1 MTLHCRHLAKD
12 GICTGRY
19 EGYACIKEQC
29 ALVKQSKECE
39 HHEVSGDY
47 CRRYARFGC
56 VGKDNCSS
64 LTDYLETVSEAQ
76 AESPGS

>member
-29 ALVKQSKECE
+29 SLVKQSKKRSEE
-39 HHEVSGDY
+39 
-47 CRRYARFGC
+47 RR
-56 VGKDNCSS
+56 
-64 LTDYLETVSEAQ
+64 
-76 AESPGS
+76 